1 MTKLTRTFIKPAFS
15 LTLFGREIALVSLDP
30 RKKWTYTE
38 AKGYLLQTRTRHS
51 GVWASQ
57 HSYKMALKNGG
68 TRTVG
73 GVKLDSKG
81 RGVKVLASSTH
92 YADKNKSYYV
102 YGFVPFLKRVFGSFG
117 LHKRGYNPFHS
128 LKRTDFDKA

>member
-15 LTLFGREIALVSLDP
+15 LTLFGREIAIVSLDP

-57 HSYKMALKNGG
+57 HSY
-68 TRTVG
+68 
-73 GVKLDSKG
+73 G
-81 RGVKVLASSTH
+81 RRCEARLQRSWGQ
-92 YADKNKSYYV
+92 
-102 YGFVPFLKRVFGSFG
+102 GSCV
-117 LHKRGYNPFHS
+117 
-128 LKRTDFDKA
+128 

>member
-1 MTKLTRTFIKPAFS
+1 MTKIKHTYIKPAFS
-15 LTLFGREIALVSLDP
+15 LTLFGKEIALISPDP
-30 RKKWTYTE
+30 RKKWTVTDS
-38 AKGYLLQTRTRHS
+38 KGYLLKTRIRHS

-57 HSYKMALKNGG
+57 HSYPMALKNGG

-92 YADKNKSYYV
+92 FADKEKSFYL
-102 YGFVPFLKRVFGSFG
+102 YGFVPFLKRIFGSYG
-117 LHKRGYNPFHS
+117 LHKRGYNPFYS